1 MWEER
6 TSEKQGEAADK
17 DSRGCDEGAGPDG
30 GVHQP
35 SPDRGPDEGDRTREN
50 ENLPSTIAFKSLTGW
65 LKKECSIE
73 TCPQQDQPDEDERG
87 PCDQGGNPE

>member
-1 MWEER
+1 VWEQR

-17 DSRGCDEGAGPDG
+17 DSRGCDEGAGPDR

-35 SPDRGPDEGDRTREN
+35 SPDRGSDEGDRTHEN
-50 ENLPSTIAFKSLTGW
+50 ENLANTIAFESLTGW

-73 TCPQQDQPDEDERG
+73 TCPQQDQPAEDER
-87 PCDQGGNPE
+87 